1 MQNILK
7 TTLNIRPALIE
18 TPEFLWN
25 NLAPSAS
32 PLLALG
38 SDLSNK
44 GSGAALPSDTKSEQL
59 LLDCANR
66 LISFS
71 IVGCCSWAKLKIY
84 ATSKLWRE
92 DSKFSLPQKKHK
104 SEMYTPYFFLWET
117 LVQALN
123 RALLFKYGSHL
134 VTRWLLVCNTFW
146 GVRKI
151 PNLQTSFSTLSYFD
165 SVSHFSS
172 RADLDSSINSFRCT
186 KPTSM
191 PHASFHLYL
200 FELHFYQQ
208 FLLNIGLLISK
219 RFLQNSPAFII
230 KIIRQTFEPLTRYKD
245 LYVLLQ
251 CIVLLP
257 LKSCH
262 ADLCISG
269 AIHPLHMQLYTHY
282 TNLQHK
288 NMNRQTKSVI
298 SSTLPHYILLSV
310 LWTSCI
316 IFAISWQSQQMEPI

>member
-7 TTLNIRPALIE
+7 ITLNIRLALIE

-66 LISFS
+66 LISFPS
-71 IVGCCSWAKLKIY
+71 LDVVPGQSWRY
-84 ATSKLWRE
+84 ATSKLWHE

-104 SEMYTPYFFLWET
+104 SEMYMRDLCLRET
-117 LVQALN
+117 HLQALN
-123 RALLFKYGSHL
+123 RTLLLKYGSHF
-134 VTRWLLVCNTFW
+134 VTRWLLVCNRFW

-151 PNLQTSFSTLSYFD
+151 PNLQSFPSMLSCFD

-186 KPTSM
+186 
-191 PHASFHLYL
+191 
-200 FELHFYQQ
+200 
-208 FLLNIGLLISK
+208 
-219 RFLQNSPAFII
+219 
-230 KIIRQTFEPLTRYKD
+230 
-245 LYVLLQ
+245 
-251 CIVLLP
+251 
-257 LKSCH
+257 
-262 ADLCISG
+262 
-269 AIHPLHMQLYTHY
+269 
-282 TNLQHK
+282 
-288 NMNRQTKSVI
+288 
-298 SSTLPHYILLSV
+298 
-310 LWTSCI
+310 
-316 IFAISWQSQQMEPI
+316 

>member
-18 TPEFLWN
+18 TPELLWN

-59 LLDCANR
+59 LRDCANR

-71 IVGCCSWAKLKIY
+71 IVGCCSRAKLKIY

-146 GVRKI
+146 GVRKNSQFANFSLHALLFWFGLSLLEQSWSRFKHQLFSLHQVNFYARCILHLSCDGSSKQNLKFTKQIVCTFKI
-151 PNLQTSFSTLSYFD
+151 PY
-165 SVSHFSS
+165 
-172 RADLDSSINSFRCT
+172 SSILSWCCMSLGKVKHVHWKN
-186 KPTSM
+186 
-191 PHASFHLYL
+191 
-200 FELHFYQQ
+200 FEYFT
-208 FLLNIGLLISK
+208 I
-219 RFLQNSPAFII
+219 
-230 KIIRQTFEPLTRYKD
+230 
-245 LYVLLQ
+245 
-251 CIVLLP
+251 
-257 LKSCH
+257 
-262 ADLCISG
+262 
-269 AIHPLHMQLYTHY
+269 
-282 TNLQHK
+282 
-288 NMNRQTKSVI
+288 
-298 SSTLPHYILLSV
+298 
-310 LWTSCI
+310 
-316 IFAISWQSQQMEPI
+316 